1 MWECPTND
9 WSNLQPMLQEGS
21 HALDWLKGRNPK
33 LDIPGP
39 KTEPIL
45 SDRKVHEM
53 VSNDTLIYF

>member
-1 MWECPTND
+1 
-9 WSNLQPMLQEGS
+9 MLQEGS